1 MPHTDTV
8 TYFTMGLGILGRH
21 PRGAQLNLF
30 FGKQNVE
37 EENPGE
43 LCGKET
49 RSLFPWAGKCTSRE
63 VAFSRA
69 KFSSALLMSFKL
81 LQTQTAQ
88 EGRKRQ
94 LGPLTRTATTDRH
107 VNVVFR
113 GPRAHDLI
121 ADRPEM
127 GADPTGHRL
136 AK

>member
-8 TYFTMGLGILGRH
+8 TYFTMGLGILGRPPH
-21 PRGAQLNLF
+21 GAQLNLF
-30 FGKQNVE
+30 FGEQNAE

-49 RSLFPWAGKCTSRE
+49 RSLVPWAGKCTSRE
-63 VAFSRA
+63 VAFNWA

-94 LGPLTRTATTDRH
+94 LGPLTRTATRQ
-107 VNVVFR
+107 
-113 GPRAHDLI
+113 I
-121 ADRPEM
+121 
-127 GADPTGHRL
+127 GA
-136 AK
+136 